1 MGAQHRIK
9 IDDGWRVR
17 AKRLML
23 TESLLQRDLALEIG
37 VARSTLNQWLN
48 GRSEPNLFHIV
59 VFARRLGVTVDWLLT
74 GKEKE

>member
-1 MGAQHRIK
+1 MGSAHRVK

-17 AKRLML
+17 AKQLMA
-23 TESLLQRDLALEIG
+23 TQTVLQRDLANEIG
-37 VARSTLNQWLN
+37 VNRSTVCQWLS

-74 GKEKE
+74 GKER

>member
-1 MGAQHRIK
+1 MGANRRVK

-17 AKRLML
+17 AKQLMAAQ
-23 TESLLQRDLALEIG
+23 TVLQRDLANEIG
-37 VARSTLNQWLN
+37 VNRSTVCQWLS

-74 GKEKE
+74 GKER

>member
-1 MGAQHRIK
+1 MGSAHRIK

-17 AKRLML
+17 AKQLMM

-74 GKEKE
+74 GKER

>member
-1 MGAQHRIK
+1 MGSAHRVK

-17 AKRLML
+17 AKREMAAQYI
-23 TESLLQRDLALEIG
+23 LQRDLANTIG
-37 VARSTLNQWLN
+37 VNRSTVCQWLS

-74 GKEKE
+74 GKER

>member
-1 MGAQHRIK
+1 MGSTHRIK

-17 AKRLML
+17 AKRLMV

-74 GKEKE
+74 GKEKG